1 MAVSLVVIAFRIPD
15 LGLEVRVAEGR
26 GRLRKALTDI
36 SHPSIVAW
44 ELNTPSHVSRIQR
57 DSHVSTVV
65 MSEHVRVET
74 NLRLGEVG

>member
-26 GRLRKALTDI
+26 WRLRKAMTNI
-36 SHPSIVAW
+36 SHPSMVAR
-44 ELNTPSHVSRIQR
+44 ELNAPSHVSGIQR

-65 MSEHVRVET
+65 VSEHVRVET
-74 NLRLGEVG
+74 DLRLGEVG